1 MELHNDISFNSS
13 SPHKIPKK
21 IDYWYFEK
29 YERQLEQQINY
40 LKAEI
45 KQKDEVIYSLTI
57 GSKEIEKNVESPK
70 KYEPVGKHNPVK
82 IIAQMEAID
91 RKNYWEKEIARR
103 DAVIASEGN
112 TTNIDEE
119 REILNETKQ

>member
-21 IDYWYFEK
+21 IDYWYFAK
-29 YERQLEQQINY
+29 SEREFREQINY

-45 KQKDEVIYSLTI
+45 KQKNEVIYSLTI
-57 GSKEIEKNVESPK
+57 GNKEAPKDVESPR

-112 TTNIDEE
+112 TTDKEMLDE
-119 REILNETKQ
+119 